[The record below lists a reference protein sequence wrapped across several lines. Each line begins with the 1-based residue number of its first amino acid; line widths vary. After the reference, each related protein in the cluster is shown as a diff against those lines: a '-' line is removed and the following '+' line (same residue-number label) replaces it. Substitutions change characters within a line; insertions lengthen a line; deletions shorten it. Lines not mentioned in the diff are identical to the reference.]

1 MKLVNNTCTEFVDV
15 LASKA
20 AVPGGGAASALVGA
34 IGMALGT
41 MVGSLTVGKKKYA
54 EVEAEIIEVMKKAQ
68 ALQDELLHLVD
79 LDAVNFEPLS
89 NAYSIPKDDPNRAQ
103 IMEDALRL
111 ACTVPMDIMRL
122 SAKAI
127 ELQKIYADKGSA
139 LAVSDAGVGVVV
151 CKAALQGASLNVF
164 INVQAMTDK
173 NYASSLEAE
182 ADALLNKYCAMADEI
197 FDSVVK
203 KLR

>member
-1 MKLVNNTCTEFVDV
+1 MQLIDSKCKDFVEV

-20 AVPGGGAASALVGA
+20 AVPGGGSASALAGG

-54 EVEAEIIEVMKKAQ
+54 DVETEIIDVMKKAEAIQ
-68 ALQDELLHLVD
+68 NELLHLVD
-79 LDAVNFEPLS
+79 LDAINFEPLA
-89 NAYSIPKDDPNRAQ
+89 NAYGIPKDDPNRGQ
-103 IMEDALRL
+103 IMEDALRT
-111 ACTVPMDIMRL
+111 ACAVPLDIMRL

-127 ELQKIYADKGSA
+127 ELQKIFADKGSA
-139 LAVSDAGVGVVV
+139 LAVSDAGVGVVI

-164 INVQAMTDK
+164 INAQAMTDK

-182 ADALLNKYCAMADEI
+182 ADALLGKYCAMADEI

>member
-1 MKLVNNTCTEFVDV
+1 MQLANKTCTEFVDV

-20 AVPGGGAASALVGA
+20 AVPGGGSASALVGSL
-34 IGMALGT
+34 GMALGS

-54 EVEAEIIEVMKKAQ
+54 DVEAEIIEVMDKAK
-68 ALQDELLHLVD
+68 ALQDEFLKLVD

-89 NAYSIPKDDPNRAQ
+89 NAYGIPKDDPNRGQ
-103 IMEDALRL
+103 IMEDALRV
-111 ACTVPMDIMRL
+111 ACSVPMDIMRL

-127 ELQKIYADKGSA
+127 ELQKVFADKGSA

-164 INVQAMTDK
+164 INAQAMTDK

-182 ADALLNKYCAMADEI
+182 ADTLLNKYCAMADEI